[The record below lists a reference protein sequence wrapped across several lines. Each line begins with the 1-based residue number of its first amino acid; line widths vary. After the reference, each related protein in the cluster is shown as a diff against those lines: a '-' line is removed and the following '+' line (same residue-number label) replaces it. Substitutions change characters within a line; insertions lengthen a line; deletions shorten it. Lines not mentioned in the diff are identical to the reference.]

1 MCIKKSTI
9 PDNSSIILI
18 KRESSEMHKLTFR
31 ERQDS
36 KIVVKLTV
44 EASISSIRRQD
55 IRSNEEI
62 LLKSK
67 EISSHKNSKRALPLA
82 MMMIKY
88 NSSHSMNMKKIF
100 YQQEQSG
107 RYYLYSYW
115 SILNLSSPVLDAP
128 LPFLTPGVYS

>member
-18 KRESSEMHKLTFR
+18 KRESSEMHKLAFR

-55 IRSNEEI
+55 IRSHEEI

-67 EISSHKNSKRALPLA
+67 EISSYKNSKRALPLA

-88 NSSHSMNMKKIF
+88 NSSHSMNMKKYFISKNNQVVTIF
-100 YQQEQSG
+100 IHIG
-107 RYYLYSYW
+107 PYL
-115 SILNLSSPVLDAP
+115 I
-128 LPFLTPGVYS
+128 